1 MTKRNILCMAALLCA
16 LGVAAA
22 EKPAPMTAAAK
33 LANTRVIASNQ
44 PGKALKDWMTKGA
57 YNRWQSV
64 YGGMVAPDDSS
75 PMVADFFSHALL
87 LVGREDAMNGIYAFY
102 NPLQDNILLIQTDN
116 QEFVPHIEDFVFMT
130 GTDFRGETLKEKEYP
145 QAIAP
150 VGGDLD
156 AVLLKNVAEVS
167 KIFHAAF
174 PADEK
179 GTPSL
184 AGFRKFADSADKV
197 AANIAL
203 RFAFLKRFTLPE
215 ANDDALKAAEYAE
228 LLWSGDSADM
238 IAVFE
243 FPKSDTYGVEAF
255 VKFPKPIR
263 ESMIPVLYFRDKTGT
278 VLFGFASP
286 LMPELLVLIRVSGGG
301 NPLFVFLP
309 LAENFAVAK

>member
-1 MTKRNILCMAALLCA
+1 MRKHILFMAALVCFLS
-16 LGVAAA
+16 VAAA
-22 EKPAPMTAAAK
+22 EKPAPLTAAAK
-33 LANTRVIASNQ
+33 LANTRIIAANQ

-57 YNRWQSV
+57 YHRWQSV
-64 YGGMVAPDDSS
+64 CGGLVAPDDSS

-87 LVGREDAMNGIYAFY
+87 LTGREDAQSGIYAFY

-116 QEFVPHIEDFVFMT
+116 QETVPRIEDFVFMT
-130 GTDFRGETLKEKEYP
+130 GTDFRGETLEDKEYP
-145 QAIAP
+145 QAIAL
-150 VGGDLD
+150 VRGDLD
-156 AVLLKNVAEVS
+156 AVLLKNISEVS

-174 PADEK
+174 PADVK

-184 AGFRKFADSADKV
+184 GKFRKFADSADKV

-238 IAVFE
+238 IATFE
-243 FPKSDTYGVEAF
+243 FPKSDTYGAEAF

-263 ESMIPVLYFRDKTGT
+263 ESMIPVLYFRDRKGT

-286 LMPELLVLIRVSGGG
+286 LMPELLVLIRVPGSG

-309 LAENFAVAK
+309 LAENFAAAK

>member
-1 MTKRNILCMAALLCA
+1 MMKRNILFMAALVCA

-22 EKPAPMTAAAK
+22 EKTASMTTAAK
-33 LANTRVIASNQ
+33 LANTRVIAAGM

-87 LVGREDAMNGIYAFY
+87 LTGREDAMNGIYAFY

-203 RFAFLKRFTLPE
+203 RFAFLRRFTLPE
-215 ANDDALKAAEYAE
+215 ANDDALKAAEYVE

-238 IAVFE
+238 IATFE

-263 ESMIPVLYFRDKTGT
+263 ESMIPVLYFRDKKGT

-309 LAENFAVAK
+309 LAENFAAAK

>member
-1 MTKRNILCMAALLCA
+1 MRKHILFMAALVCFLS
-16 LGVAAA
+16 VAAA
-22 EKPAPMTAAAK
+22 EKPAPLTAAAK
-33 LANTRVIASNQ
+33 LANTRIIAANQ

-57 YNRWQSV
+57 YHRWQSV
-64 YGGMVAPDDSS
+64 CGGLVAPDDSS

-87 LVGREDAMNGIYAFY
+87 LTGREDAQSGIYAFY

-116 QEFVPHIEDFVFMT
+116 QETVPRIEDFVFMT
-130 GTDFRGETLKEKEYP
+130 GTDFRGETLEDQEYP
-145 QAIAP
+145 QAIAL
-150 VGGDLD
+150 VRGDLD
-156 AVLLKNVAEVS
+156 AVLLKNISEVS

-174 PADEK
+174 PADAK

-197 AANIAL
+197 AANAAL
-203 RFAFLKRFTLPE
+203 RFALLKRFTLPE

-243 FPKSDTYGVEAF
+243 FPKSDTYGAEAF

-263 ESMIPVLYFRDKTGT
+263 ESMIPVVYFRDKTGS

-286 LMPELLVLIRVSGGG
+286 LMPELLVLIRAPKSG

-309 LAENFAVAK
+309 LAENFAAAK

>member
-1 MTKRNILCMAALLCA
+1 MMKHHILCMAALVCA

-33 LANTRVIASNQ
+33 LANTRVIAANQ

-57 YNRWQSV
+57 YTRWQSV

-87 LVGREDAMNGIYAFY
+87 LTGREDAMNGIYAFY

-150 VGGDLD
+150 IRADLD
-156 AVLLKNVAEVS
+156 AVLLNNIAQVS

-174 PADEK
+174 PAGEK

-184 AGFRKFADSADKV
+184 GKFRKFADSADKV

-203 RFAFLKRFTLPE
+203 RFAFLRRFTLPE
-215 ANDDALKAAEYAE
+215 ANDDALKAAEYVE

-238 IAVFE
+238 IATFE

-263 ESMIPVLYFRDKTGT
+263 ESMIPVLYFRDKAGT
-278 VLFGFASP
+278 ILFGFASH
-286 LMPELLVLIRVSGGG
+286 LMPEVLVLIRAPKDGK
-301 NPLFVFLP
+301 PLFMFLP